1 MANIDCYTQ
10 RVTEITINDKKVY
23 IYLNIGSGVSM
34 FITNDAMFETMT
46 FKKSNPTTYDKT
58 AKAILPDDRFIYIN
72 EITSYLST
80 STVVLYY
87 DKKYQDILIVPS
99 LSFAVN
105 ALGNNPY
112 EVNCYTIGNHLT
124 YGNDKSAVYP
134 FTAVDQNNSCK
145 LPETKSEV
153 TTVEYYL
160 ASAPGLAAPDVGP
173 DANTY
178 EEMLNDAI
186 NLKRYYKQVMSFIK
200 LGTYKDLF
208 KDPKMSN
215 IPLALLRNHG
225 IRIFCYD
232 NIGSNKPLEDQ
243 NIYIS
248 IPF

>member
-1 MANIDCYTQ
+1 MANYTK
-10 RVTEITINDKKVY
+10 RIVELNVNNKVVY
-23 IYLNIGSGVSM
+23 IHLNINSGISM
-34 FITNDAMFETMT
+34 FVTNDDMFETMV
-46 FKKSNPTTYDKT
+46 FKKTQPTTYDET
-58 AKAILPDDRFIYIN
+58 AQTLLPDDRFIFIK

-80 STVVLYY
+80 STIVLYY
-87 DKKYQDILIVPS
+87 DKKWEDIIVVPS

-112 EVNCYTIGNHLT
+112 EVNCYTIGNLMS

-134 FTAVDQNNSCK
+134 FTNVNEETRIK
-145 LPETKSEV
+145 LPETN
-153 TTVEYYL
+153 TDIATAEYYL
-160 ASAPGLAAPDVGP
+160 ASAPGLAAPDVAP

-178 EEMLNDAI
+178 EEMLNDTI

-208 KDPKMSN
+208 KGTDSQN
-215 IPLALLRNHG
+215 IPLALLRNNG

-232 NIGSNKPLEDQ
+232 NIGNNKPLDDQ

-248 IPF
+248 LPF

>member
-1 MANIDCYTQ
+1 MDSYDKRIVKTNINNKE
-10 RVTEITINDKKVY
+10 VTIHLNVNAGTCMFVTNDK
-23 IYLNIGSGVSM
+23 M
-34 FITNDAMFETMT
+34 FQTMV
-46 FKKSNPTTYDKT
+46 FKKTQPTTYDKT
-58 AKAILPDDRFIYIN
+58 ANTILPDDRFIYIK
-72 EITSYLST
+72 EVTSHLST

-112 EVNCYTIGNHLT
+112 MVNCYTIGNLMT
-124 YGNDKSAVYP
+124 YGNDKSSVYP
-134 FTAVDQNNSCK
+134 MTEVNETARVK
-145 LPETKSEV
+145 LPETNSDINS
-153 TTVEYYL
+153 VEYLL

-173 DANTY
+173 DGNTY
-178 EEMLNDAI
+178 EEMLDDAI

-208 KDPKMSN
+208 KGTDVQN
-215 IPLALLRNHG
+215 IPLALLRNNS

-232 NIGSNKPLEDQ
+232 NIGNNRPLEDQ

-248 IPF
+248 LPF

>member
-1 MANIDCYTQ
+1 MDSYKKRIAELNIDNK
-10 RVTEITINDKKVY
+10 VVY
-23 IYLNIGSGVSM
+23 IHLNINSGVSM
-34 FITNDAMFETMT
+34 FVTNDTMFETMV
-46 FKKSNPTTYDKT
+46 FKKTQPTTYDKT
-58 AKAILPDDRFIYIN
+58 AKTILPDDRFIYIK

-87 DKKYQDILIVPS
+87 DKIWQDILVVPS

-112 EVNCYTIGNHLT
+112 EVNCYTIGNLMT
-124 YGNDKSAVYP
+124 YGNNKSSVYP
-134 FTAVDQNNSCK
+134 LTNINEETRVK
-145 LPETKSEV
+145 LPETN
-153 TTVEYYL
+153 TDIATAEYYL
-160 ASAPGLAAPDVGP
+160 ASAPGLAAPDVAP

-178 EEMLNDAI
+178 EEMLNDVV

-208 KDPKMSN
+208 KDTNVQN
-215 IPLALLRNHG
+215 IPLALLRNNG

-232 NIGSNKPLEDQ
+232 NIGNNRPLEDQ

-248 IPF
+248 LPF